1 MALGGVFMSD
11 TDGNIGTSSTTS
23 TEKVTGLLFD
33 ISKQAK
39 FFEEGAGLA
48 VKDKLQGNVIE
59 INSMDDLKE
68 LGITAYSG
76 DTEKDLL
83 FGIPYYHINHFFGI
97 QGSTGRLFIM
107 FADCGVDWNAIEQ
120 MQRAAHGMINQLG
133 VWTEQSLW
141 KQTDPE
147 AETYSIDLVT
157 DLQSKAA
164 SLADEN
170 APLSILL
177 CANSAVIATDEESV
191 KKVELGKIP
200 TCVINA
206 RFVCVLLGQGLDA
219 DVSAMQLANQNLTPI
234 GNIGAALGCIASAS
248 VQESFAWVNKFNL
261 IGYFPDIE
269 MGFGD
274 VTLNSE
280 SKLTSTLKYSSLN
293 KIQLDDLDDK
303 GYIFLCKYSGLESGV
318 FFSKD
323 QTCSNGDYRTVAR
336 NRTIHKS
343 RRAVRNALLPYV
355 NSPLKVDPS
364 TGYLSSAKITMFQ
377 NIVSDILTTMQNNEE
392 ISGFSVTID
401 KNQNVLKNDTLIIKY
416 SLVPV
421 GVASRIEVVEGLALT
436 NK

>member
-107 FADCGVDWNAIEQ
+107 FANCGVDWNAIEQ

-206 RFVCVLLGQGLDA
+206 RFVSVLLGQGLDA